1 MRYLGQIQ
9 TKSVGVVRFSL
20 WLFVLQGVPHKNAAK
35 DSAFGEMQPDNRVKG
50 FVVDLALFISCVQL
64 LNLSL
69 TLSRILYSYTKAQ
82 LLCTQCST
90 PQT

>member
-69 TLSRILYSYTKAQ
+69 YTVLYFVFLHQSPTLMHTV
-82 LLCTQCST
+82 
-90 PQT
+90 